1 MKKIIREKTF
11 ETNSSS
17 SHALIIGGRKERSLD
32 TFPRNSEY
40 IYWLY
45 DYGVTDSDE
54 WELDIAKLY
63 SEVDKAR
70 FMINIIVSHIEDSE
84 ENYPEV
90 DYWLDWPNRI
100 ENPNRT
106 FKTLIKQKPFVWLKE
121 LLEKETGTKFE
132 FEEPEND
139 YFPYYRHFYV
149 DDDDVATAASIDF
162 YDEEKFKKRVV
173 DIIFNPEIVITDA
186 DIPYSCNIH
195 IEDL

>member
-1 MKKIIREKTF
+1 MKKIIRENTF

-17 SHALIIGGRKERSLD
+17 SHALIIGGRKESKLD

-40 IYWLY
+40 IYHLAE
-45 DYGVTDSDE
+45 YGVTDSDE
-54 WELDIAKLY
+54 RQLDIAKLY

-84 ENYPEV
+84 QYPEV
-90 DYWLDWPNRI
+90 NYWLDWPNRI

-106 FKTLIKQKPFVWLKE
+106 FETLIRQKPFVWLKE
-121 LLEKETGTKFE
+121 VIEKETGTEFE

-139 YFPYYRHFYV
+139 YFPYYRHFYL
-149 DDDDVATAASIDF
+149 DDYDVSTGTGINF
-162 YDEEKFKKRVV
+162 YNEGSFKERVR
-173 DIIFNPEIVITDA
+173 DIIFNPEIIITDA
-186 DIPYSCNIH
+186 DIPYSCNVD